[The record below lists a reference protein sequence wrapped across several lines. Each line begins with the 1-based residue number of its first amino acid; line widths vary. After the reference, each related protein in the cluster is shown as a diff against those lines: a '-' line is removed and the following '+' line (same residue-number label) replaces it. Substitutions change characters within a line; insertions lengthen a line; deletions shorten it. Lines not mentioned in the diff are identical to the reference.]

1 MMAGEVSGMSELVAK
16 GDTSDLALYTKAC
29 QALAEAKT
37 VDEVKGI
44 RDKASAMRVYAQQAK
59 NRQLEV
65 DAAEIRMRAERRLG
79 EMIRVQKE
87 TVGLATGG
95 EHGGKPSIDGSRAE
109 PSNKRPT
116 LAEAGIDKKLSARA
130 QKMAAVPEEKFE
142 GMLGEWRDRVEK
154 ENERVTTNILKEGE
168 KAQRR
173 EDRENIKGID
183 IPADDTEPTIA
194 ALEPGWWRVGSQ
206 HLYCGSNLDPEFI
219 NGTPYAKFA
228 FADPPYNAG
237 VDDWDSDFEWQ
248 QDYLQD
254 KADFVA
260 VTPGGWNA
268 YGFYQQTRMT
278 YQWEMAC
285 WIRNGMTHGRCGF
298 ANWIKTSI
306 FGKKPKIPQD
316 FFDITIKTN
325 ETEETAHKGR
335 KPYGY
340 MSMMLDIFTDEGD
353 NVIDP
358 FAGSGTTLLVS
369 EKMGRISYSA
379 ELSPEYCAKIIERA
393 KQIGCDHE
401 RL

>member
-154 ENERVTTNILKEGE
+154 ENERVTTNLLREGE
-168 KAQRR
+168 RVQRDEKLEQPAIP
-173 EDRENIKGID
+173 EDRYSLI
-183 IPADDTEPTIA
+183 
-194 ALEPGWWRVGSQ
+194 
-206 HLYCGSNLDPEFI
+206 Y
-219 NGTPYAKFA
+219 
-228 FADPPYNAG
+228 ADPPWRYDYAETKNREIENQYPTMDLDELCSLPAG
-237 VDDWDSDFEWQ
+237 ELAADDCVLFLWTTSPKLEDSMRVIEAWGFRYRTCAVWDKERMGMGYYFRQ
-248 QDYLQD
+248 QH
-254 KADFVA
+254 
-260 VTPGGWNA
+260 
-268 YGFYQQTRMT
+268 
-278 YQWEMAC
+278 E
-285 WIRNGMTHGRCGF
+285 I
-298 ANWIKTSI
+298 
-306 FGKKPKIPQD
+306 
-316 FFDITIKTN
+316 
-325 ETEETAHKGR
+325 
-335 KPYGY
+335 
-340 MSMMLDIFTDEGD
+340 
-353 NVIDP
+353 
-358 FAGSGTTLLVS
+358 LLVATKGALGVPDPS
-369 EKMGRISYSA
+369 TRVASVFRVRRDPKHSA
-379 ELSPEYCAKIIERA
+379 KPVEVAQAIEAMYPEAKKIELFCRSPRA
-393 KQIGCDHE
+393 GWAVWGNQAHE
-401 RL
+401 AA